1 MRMTGTR
8 EDEFHQAVAFVKEG
22 RTDEARNRLLQLL
35 KRDPHHVRA
44 WILLA
49 RIAKR
54 PERRRRILQRCVELN
69 PESALA
75 QRAWAA
81 LDAGDDDPENSPQPV
96 RDDESHDSPTP
107 QRVADASPWLW
118 LGIAG
123 GGVVLVVA
131 VLAVIFAL
139 APRMAATPPTATP
152 TPTSMP
158 TSTPSPTVTP
168 QPSPT
173 LTPTPS
179 QLETL
184 ETWLPPL
191 TASSLLSSTCESL
204 LSMSQAITAEV
215 GTLEYEFEV
224 SLGVSMI
231 SAMESELS
239 DLGLDAW
246 EPPASLAPYKERLEV
261 YNTELRQIADRWVA
275 QDLTPQQIP
284 DALSETCPAV
294 REATTQLVAAAEQ
307 EGFTREQLM
316 GALLETRR
324 RGEDTPAPAA
334 PAALGAS
341 RANPYPADAVVP
353 SDRWL
358 IQVRETVR
366 GEEAWDLIR
375 GLPFAE
381 PAPEGMTYLLVHL
394 HVKNDTTDSAK
405 RSLNRHDFGVTGDRL
420 RRYEADPFV
429 APSPEFDVNMPGGWE
444 TTGWLTF
451 LVGEDEDSLILIFD
465 PLFGE
470 EASYIALEENAA
482 IAMPTRRTLPIPNE
496 LGVEPDAPVPFGEA
510 AVTEDWS
517 VALLDTVR
525 GREAW
530 DLLEGA
536 SIFNQPAPE
545 GEEYL
550 LVKARV
556 RYVSRHEEVGEISGY
571 SFSTTKNP
579 DASPPAVTG
588 LRPSLAA
595 RLFPGGEVTG
605 WFELLIPEGQN
616 VRVVFEPPMALTGEQ
631 RRYFA
636 LP

>member
-1 MRMTGTR
+1 MTGTR
-8 EDEFHQAVAFVKEG
+8 EDEFHQAVAFVREG
-22 RTDEARNRLLQLL
+22 RTDEARSRLLQLL

-81 LDAGDDDPENSPQPV
+81 LDAQDADPENSPQPAGK
-96 RDDESHDSPTP
+96 DEFRDSPESPRDTG
-107 QRVADASPWLW
+107 ASPWLW

-123 GGVVLVVA
+123 GGVVLVVT
-131 VLAVIFAL
+131 VLAVIFTL
-139 APRMAATPPTATP
+139 APRMAATPPTVTP

-224 SLGVSMI
+224 SLGVSII

-246 EPPASLAPYKERLEV
+246 EPPEPLVTHKQRLETQ
-261 YNTELRQIADRWVA
+261 NAELRQIADRWVA
-275 QDLTPQQIP
+275 QDLTPGEIP

-294 REATTQLVAAAEQ
+294 RETMIQLVAAAEQ
-307 EGFTREQLM
+307 EGFTRAQLM
-316 GALLETRR
+316 SALLETRR
-324 RGEDTPAPAA
+324 RGEDTPPSSAPAA
-334 PAALGAS
+334 PGAS
-341 RANPYPADAVVP
+341 RANPYPVDAIAT

-358 IQVRETVR
+358 IQVREVVR
-366 GEEAWDLIR
+366 GEEAWSLIR
-375 GLPFAE
+375 DLPFAE

-394 HVKNDTTDSAK
+394 HVKNDATDSAK

-451 LVGEDEDSLILIFD
+451 LVGEDEGKLILIVD

-470 EASYIALEENAA
+470 EASYIALEENAS
-482 IAMPTRRTLPIPNE
+482 IPMPTRRTLPIPNE
-496 LGVEPDAPVPFGEA
+496 LGIEPDAPVPFGEA
-510 AVTEDWS
+510 AVTQDWS
-517 VALLDTVR
+517 VALLEAVR

-545 GEEYL
+545 GKEYC

-556 RYVSRHEEVGEISGY
+556 RYISRHEEVGEVSGY
-571 SFSTTKNP
+571 SFSTTQNP
-579 DASPPAVTG
+579 DASPPSVTG
-588 LRPSLAA
+588 LRPSVAA
-595 RLFPGGEVTG
+595 RLFPGGEVIG
-605 WFELLIPEGQN
+605 WFELLIPEGQT